1 MAAEVEEIYRILP
14 NIVKLPPKIWIDY
27 DKEADVLYISFK
39 KPQGATDSEL
49 LEDNVLVRYKDDEV
63 VGVTIIGV
71 EDFIKSK
78 KSKQRA

>member
-1 MAAEVEEIYRILP
+1 MAAEVDEIFRIIP

-49 LEDNVLVRYKDDEV
+49 LEDNVLIRYKDDEI

-71 EDFIKSK
+71 ESFLKSK
-78 KSKQRA
+78 KSKKSK